1 MQKFTHRVTQ
11 TFDTLA
17 ASYPFLF
24 HCTLKNTT
32 TERKT
37 NFFLNF
43 FQVLN
48 TGGQLTLRAAP
59 QPPQQQQTPQQQQP
73 NNRIMTQQQQQ
84 YDQYQQQQQQQQQN
98 PVYQQPHQHHSANE
112 LYDMY
117 DEYATG
123 MPFTQLISRKM
134 KRSTVLK
141 LQNFSATQIFRQ
153 IIVGKFLKALLF
165 LAFKSCH
172 IFPKSKNHIL

>member
-1 MQKFTHRVTQ
+1 MLKFTHRVTQ

-17 ASYPFLF
+17 ASYPFLY
-24 HCTLKNTT
+24 HCALKNTT

-37 NFFLNF
+37 NKFLNF

-84 YDQYQQQQQQQQQN
+84 YDQYQQQQQQQQN

-123 MPFTQLISRKM
+123 KRCSFKATMWKFYRVRVDKSYNSFTVY
-134 KRSTVLK
+134 STEV
-141 LQNFSATQIFRQ
+141 
-153 IIVGKFLKALLF
+153 V
-165 LAFKSCH
+165 
-172 IFPKSKNHIL
+172 

>member
-1 MQKFTHRVTQ
+1 MW
-11 TFDTLA
+11 
-17 ASYPFLF
+17 
-24 HCTLKNTT
+24 
-32 TERKT
+32 KT

-59 QPPQQQQTPQQQQP
+59 QPPQQQQNPQQQQP

-84 YDQYQQQQQQQQQN
+84 YDQYQQQQQQQQN

-123 MPFTQLISRKM
+123 KIPLISRKIVCCLFTISFP
-134 KRSTVLK
+134 STLQVLIPTAIITVTV
-141 LQNFSATQIFRQ
+141 ATTSINNS
-153 IIVGKFLKALLF
+153 LL
-165 LAFKSCH
+165 H
-172 IFPKSKNHIL
+172 NITRTWTDD

>member
-1 MQKFTHRVTQ
+1 MLKFTHRVTQ

-17 ASYPFLF
+17 ASYPFSYTSAHWKIL
-24 HCTLKNTT
+24 HTTLQYGKLT
-32 TERKT
+32 
-37 NFFLNF
+37 FFWIF

-84 YDQYQQQQQQQQQN
+84 YDQYQQQQQQQQN

-123 MPFTQLISRKM
+123 
-134 KRSTVLK
+134 KRCSFLRP
-141 LQNFSATQIFRQ
+141 QCGNFMIFLSLRFLWKINFEDFRRAKSA
-153 IIVGKFLKALLF
+153 
-165 LAFKSCH
+165 
-172 IFPKSKNHIL
+172 ILNTKHN